1 MSDYILV
8 MATASSMEEGERVAK
23 AVVGEGLAACCNIIP
38 EIRSIYT
45 WKGEVCDEREVMLI
59 MKSRASLFTALKERV
74 RELHSYEV
82 PEVISFTIES
92 GLDEYLAWI
101 GSVTKG

>member
-1 MSDYILV
+1 MV
-8 MATASSMEEGERVAK
+8 TASSMEEGERIGAT
-23 AVVGEGLAACCNIIP
+23 VVREQLAACCNIVP

-45 WKGEVCDEREVMLI
+45 WKGKVCDEKEVLLL
-59 MKSRASLFTALKERV
+59 MKSRAALFTALKERV

-82 PEVISFTIES
+82 PEIISFTIDS
-92 GLDEYLAWI
+92 GLDDYLAWI

>member
-8 MATASSMEEGERVAK
+8 MATASSLEEGEGIAK
-23 AVVGEGLAACCNIIP
+23 AVVGEKLAACCNIIP

-82 PEVISFTIES
+82 PEVISFSIET